1 MRSVAILLLLT
12 HAILVLA
19 NAPSSAHLSH
29 FGAGAKANR
38 LTYVGVNIAGLTFG
52 CTIDGSCNLSSIRL
66 PLRQYS
72 GVDGEGQM
80 QHFVKDDGMNI
91 FRLPVSWQFLTGGV
105 QTAKLNQTRFTEY
118 DNLVQACLN
127 TGAHCVIDVHNYARF
142 NGKIIGQGGPTN
154 GLFSQLWTNI
164 ASKYSSE
171 SNILFGIM
179 NEPHDMPK
187 IQTWADTVQAAV
199 TAIRRTGATKQIIL
213 LPGDNFT
220 AAKTFVSSG
229 SADALSKVV
238 DFDGSTKNLVFDVHQ
253 YLDSDNSGT
262 HTECVTNNIQ
272 AAWRPFASWLRANGR
287 QALVTETG
295 GGNTD
300 SCISFL
306 CQQNAFLAQNSDV
319 FLGYLGWAAGSFA
332 SNYELNGV
340 PTWNG
345 NKWVDTPLV
354 KRCISPNSS
363 SQG

>member
-1 MRSVAILLLLT
+1 MGVAISR
-12 HAILVLA
+12 
-19 NAPSSAHLSH
+19 PFGYHL
-29 FGAGAKANR
+29 
-38 LTYVGVNIAGLTFG
+38 
-52 CTIDGSCNLSSIRL
+52 GSTPAYEMI
-66 PLRQYS
+66 

-80 QHFVKDDGMNI
+80 RHFVKDDGMNI
-91 FRLPVSWQFLTGGV
+91 FRLPVSWQFLTGGL

-142 NGKIIGQGGPTN
+142 NGKVVPLLSRLSFFTSRWTYEQAI
-154 GLFSQLWTNI
+154 FSALDEYRFEVFLGVEHTIWNFNELDC
-164 ASKYSSE
+164 S
-171 SNILFGIM
+171 M

-262 HTECVTNNIQ
+262 HTECVTNNIE

-332 SNYELNGV
+332 SMYNASALAD
-340 PTWNG
+340 
-345 NKWVDTPLV
+345 DTTRL
-354 KRCISPNSS
+354 KTMS
-363 SQG
+363 